1 MGAAQWSY
9 DRMEPR
15 GGFYGEAEPEPVLRP
30 FEDKWDE
37 ETEEGILKRRIEREG
52 KKWKR

>member
-15 GGFYGEAEPEPVLRP
+15 GGFYGEPEPVFEP
-30 FEDKWDE
+30 FEV
-37 ETEEGILKRRIEREG
+37 LQ
-52 KKWKR
+52 

>member
-15 GGFYGEAEPEPVLRP
+15 GGFYGEPEPEPVFEP
-30 FEDKWDE
+30 FEDKWE
-37 ETEEGILKRRIEREG
+37 EEAESRILTEERKA
-52 KKWKR
+52 